1 MLQEL
6 RQLTLKH
13 RDEHLT
19 NMKEI
24 AQLRR
29 KEKAT
34 SDTVKKLE
42 KSNEIQKMMLKKR
55 TDEIN
60 SSKQKLKKIMNSLKR
75 APTPN
80 KISKSHSRPASPAH
94 GLRQRNHPS
103 TNEYLASVS
112 SPMRVSVA
120 KVIRDADAGQI
131 EVKAQ
136 FKKQMVDKELTSA
149 ISYKRTQRELE
160 KLQFCRNRLI
170 EEQKELLSERKRVVE
185 AHFQKTKN
193 FDEKSPQ
200 YMDERVQSIDKEV
213 ASIDSSMSAIES
225 SLRSKIGAFK
235 DMAITS
241 AIDASWE
248 NALNLVK
255 TLTRAELEAT
265 IAYFFEDLIELRIT
279 EDELYQEIESK
290 DNLMEGLR
298 ENVNALKEKIRP
310 DEIFVDDVSE
320 NLTKPS
326 LKSSPSIVT
335 KSSDLEEAVH
345 IQTINEIQ
353 GEQNFGTRIIPQR
366 GLSRTTSALLPPLEP
381 KRLSQGPPFIIET
394 ARIPS
399 LEESKE
405 DDHKQRKKFD
415 ILTLPGSS
423 DVFKRLAQSHT
434 LASQAKVI
442 QRSSMDKDLTDSCVS
457 EDSKRR
463 TLSDMTNPVYSDKI

>member
-55 TDEIN
+55 TDEVN

-94 GLRQRNHPS
+94 GLRKRNHPS

-225 SLRSKIGAFK
+225 SLKSKIGAFK
-235 DMAITS
+235 DMDITS

-310 DEIFVDDVSE
+310 KESFVDDNSE
-320 NLTKPS
+320 NLTKPM
-326 LKSSPSIVT
+326 LESSPSITT
-335 KSSDLEEAVH
+335 KPSDLE
-345 IQTINEIQ
+345 QTINEIQ
-353 GEQNFGTRIIPQR
+353 GEQARIIHQR
-366 GLSRTTSALLPPLEP
+366 GPSKTTSALLPPIEP
-381 KRLSQGPPFIIET
+381 KRLSHGPPFIIET

-399 LEESKE
+399 LEDNKE

-415 ILTLPGSS
+415 LLTLPGSS

-442 QRSSMDKDLTDSCVS
+442 QRSSLDKDLTDSCVS
-457 EDSKRR
+457 DDSKRR
-463 TLSDMTNPVYSDKI
+463 SLSDMTNPVYSEKL